1 MVTQFSTDT
10 DHLVHFDRSTPLA
23 SWKVLTAVLT
33 RVCGLSS
40 GWSPSHGFQ
49 LPPMVISSCLP
60 FRPTTNCRRFQGWW
74 YWLESCACNTF
85 ELTPLIKTTCSQS
98 QVMLHNRQLMATHGY
113 GYGYIHPA
121 AQQRTPA
128 DLNCNWIAH
137 FAAENVVGRLK
148 ISVIVLV
155 CSMVAKA
162 SGQFTAT

>member
-1 MVTQFSTDT
+1 
-10 DHLVHFDRSTPLA
+10 
-23 SWKVLTAVLT
+23 
-33 RVCGLSS
+33 
-40 GWSPSHGFQ
+40 
-49 LPPMVISSCLP
+49 
-60 FRPTTNCRRFQGWW
+60 
-74 YWLESCACNTF
+74 
-85 ELTPLIKTTCSQS
+85 
-98 QVMLHNRQLMATHGY
+98 MLHNRQLMATHGY